1 MKSIART
8 RQLAVALLMIA
19 PGIVCAESPTWGIKS
34 NQQLGGVQFTMK
46 NDAKEARPIPP
57 ATKRCI
63 FEAGLVAKMA
73 QLRDLDVPEKE
84 ARAAIARD
92 VQHEKSYSPEFVS
105 ATPALVTRV
114 YAEGWKSQSDVRM
127 AYLKQCDPKTFNWY

>member
-1 MKSIART
+1 MRMRIFALLF
-8 RQLAVALLMIA
+8 LAVPAAALA
-19 PGIVCAESPTWGIKS
+19 QSPTWGIKS

-46 NDAKEARPIPP
+46 DDANKVRPMPP
-57 ATKRCI
+57 TTKRCV
-63 FEAGLVAKMA
+63 FEAGLLAKMA

-84 ARAAIARD
+84 TRAAIARD

-105 ATPALVTRV
+105 ASPALVTRV
-114 YAEGWKSQSDVRM
+114 YAEGWKTPSDVRM

>member
-1 MKSIART
+1 MRT
-8 RQLAVALLMIA
+8 SFFTLLFLAVPVVALA
-19 PGIVCAESPTWGIKS
+19 QSPTWGIKS

-46 NDAKEARPIPP
+46 GDTKAARPM
-57 ATKRCI
+57 AAETKRCV
-63 FEAGLVAKMA
+63 FEAGLLAKMA

-84 ARAAIARD
+84 TRAAIARD

-105 ATPALVTRV
+105 ASPALVNRV
-114 YAEGWKSQSDVRM
+114 YAEGWKTPSDVRM

>member
-1 MKSIART
+1 MKR
-8 RQLAVALLMIA
+8 AVLIILVVAVSTHA
-19 PGIVCAESPTWGIKS
+19 QTQWGIKS

-46 NDAKEARPIPP
+46 GDTKAARPMT
-57 ATKRCI
+57 AETKRCV
-63 FEAGLVAKMA
+63 FEAGLLAKMA

-84 ARAAIARD
+84 TRAAIARD

-105 ATPALVTRV
+105 ASPALVTRI
-114 YAEGWKSQSDVRM
+114 YAEGWKTPSDVRM